1 MQLLSRL
8 LVPNERVTT
17 QASLRS
23 LRDESVTHASCRS
36 GGNRRWREAR
46 NRSTQICIKGLESDL
61 HAEAEVHFVGW
72 FPAPDAP
79 VLHGR
84 LV

>member
-1 MQLLSRL
+1 MVVAAHTMSH
-8 LVPNERVTT
+8 
-17 QASLRS
+17 
-23 LRDESVTHASCRS
+23 RDESLNHASCLPAEIDT
-36 GGNRRWREAR
+36 GGRPRE
-46 NRSTQICIKGLESDL
+46 SFHSDLYQGLESDL
-61 HAEAEVHFVGW
+61 HAEAEVHFAGW

>member
-1 MQLLSRL
+1 M
-8 LVPNERVTT
+8 N
-17 QASLRS
+17 
-23 LRDESVTHASCRS
+23 HASCLPAES
-36 GGNRRWREAR
+36 TLEGGHG

-61 HAEAEVHFVGW
+61 HADAEVHFAGW